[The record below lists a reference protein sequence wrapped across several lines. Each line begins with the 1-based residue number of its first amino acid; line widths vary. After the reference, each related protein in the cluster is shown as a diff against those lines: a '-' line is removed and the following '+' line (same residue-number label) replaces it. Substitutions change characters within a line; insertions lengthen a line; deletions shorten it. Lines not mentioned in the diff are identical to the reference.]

1 MIIIIIVTEA
11 SSYPG
16 VFNQCALFQE
26 CKAVECNEEPLEDF
40 VLADSTIDYTKGS
53 KDSLLSPSTW
63 LKYLN
68 PMEWF
73 NGVTGES
80 VLTR

>member
-1 MIIIIIVTEA
+1 M
-11 SSYPG
+11 
-16 VFNQCALFQE
+16 
-26 CKAVECNEEPLEDF
+26 ECNEEPLEDF

-80 VLTR
+80 KMR